1 MFEEKLAIS
10 TKCIVGSQMIKFRK
24 HKYNLNNFNC
34 VFEQKKWER
43 EKITFEIFAVCVV
56 DQRTLLSRQQSC
68 DMNLIKKRHNATL
81 RQTENIHGTRSEFGS
96 LFQLIEN
103 IYSLQLQTN
112 FID

>member
-56 DQRTLLSRQQSC
+56 DQRTLLNRQQSC
-68 DMNLIKKRHNATL
+68 DMNLIKKDTM
-81 RQTENIHGTRSEFGS
+81 
-96 LFQLIEN
+96 QLYGKQKTYMELDQN
-103 IYSLQLQTN
+103 LDHYFN
-112 FID
+112 